1 MEFMRCNAVH
11 GSALA
16 AGVVCAAALTVLVG
30 HAQTVQPRSA
40 APTFTEQVAP
50 IVFRNCTS
58 CHRPGES
65 APFSLMSYAE
75 VRPRARQ
82 IAAVTKARQ
91 MPPWKAGAGDFA
103 YKGERRLR
111 DEDIDVL
118 QRWVDA
124 GMPEGD
130 PAKLPAMPAFTQGW
144 QLGEPDL
151 VVRMPEPYDVPVSGR
166 DVYRNFVLP
175 LNLTDDV
182 WVKAVDFRPSARA
195 VVHHALFFLDP
206 TGAAR
211 ELDERDPLPGYAGG
225 MGGGLTL
232 QGGRLLFGGRGA
244 NRGNAAGSDSGQNG
258 IAQRVSAV
266 GGTLGGWAPGAQP
279 RMLPDDLAFRVERGS
294 DLIIST
300 HFHPNGQPAQEASTV
315 GLYFAKGAPSK
326 RFTSIQLPPVF
337 GLFAGINIPA
347 GESRYTIAD
356 SFVVP
361 VAVRAFGVVGH
372 AHYLAKELKMTATLP
387 GGVTKTLLS
396 IADWDFGWQE
406 QYQFAGYVDLSA
418 GTRLDVSVAYD
429 NSAANRRNPSTPPQ
443 PVRWGEQST
452 DEMGSV
458 SLQVVAA
465 NEHDLP
471 ELQQAFALHVRETAV
486 NSPVGKMLIGLGR
499 GRGRGR
505 Q

>member
-1 MEFMRCNAVH
+1 MECMSRNAVH

-16 AGVVCAAALTVLVG
+16 AAIVCAVALTAFIG
-30 HAQTVQPRSA
+30 HAQTDQPQSA
-40 APTFTEQVAP
+40 APTFTEHVAP

-65 APFSLMSYAE
+65 APFALMSYAD
-75 VRPRARQ
+75 VRPRGRQ
-82 IAAVTKARQ
+82 IAAVTKSRQ
-91 MPPWKAGAGDFA
+91 MPPWKADAGDFA
-103 YKGERRLR
+103 FKGDRRLR
-111 DEDIDVL
+111 DADIDVI
-118 QRWVDA
+118 QRWVEA

-130 PAKLPAMPAFTQGW
+130 PAKLPAMPAYAQGW

-151 VVRMPEPYDVPVSGR
+151 VVRMPEPYEVPVAGR

-175 LNLTDDV
+175 LNLSEDV

-225 MGGGLTL
+225 MGGGLAL
-232 QGGRLLFGGRGA
+232 RGGRLLFGGRGA
-244 NRGNAAGSDSGQNG
+244 GRDGVPSADSEPDG
-258 IAQRVSAV
+258 IAQRVNAV

-279 RMLPDDLAFRVERGS
+279 RMLPDDLAFRVARGS

-300 HFHPNGQPAQEASTV
+300 HFHPNGQPASEASTV
-315 GLYFAKGAPSK
+315 GLYFAKRAPSK

-337 GLFAGINIPA
+337 GLFSGINIAA
-347 GESRYTIAD
+347 GDSRYTITD

-361 VAVRAFGVVGH
+361 VAVRAFGTVGH
-372 AHYLAKELKMTATLP
+372 AHYLAKALKMTATLP
-387 GGVTKTLLS
+387 TGATRTMLS
-396 IADWDFGWQE
+396 ISDWDFGWQE
-406 QYQFAGYVDLSA
+406 QYQFADFVELPP
-418 GTRLDVSVAYD
+418 GTRLDVSITYD

-443 PVRWGEQST
+443 PVHWGEQST

-465 NEHDLP
+465 NERDLP
-471 ELQQAFALHVRETAV
+471 ELQQAFALHVRDTAT
-486 NSPVGKMLIGLGR
+486 NSPLGKMLIGR
-499 GRGRGR
+499 GRGRGGR
-505 Q
+505 P

>member
-1 MEFMRCNAVH
+1 MHPKSLIVLVAIAV
-11 GSALA
+11 
-16 AGVVCAAALTVLVG
+16 AALIG
-30 HAQTVQPRSA
+30 HAQSPSERPVSA
-40 APTFTEQVAP
+40 RGTPTFTEHVAP

-65 APFSLMSYAE
+65 APFSLIGYAD
-75 VRPRARQ
+75 VRPRGRQ
-82 IAAVTKARQ
+82 IAAVTRSRQ
-91 MPPWKAGAGDFA
+91 MPPWKAEAGDFS
-103 YKGERRLR
+103 YRGDRRLR
-111 DEDIDVL
+111 DEEIDL
-118 QRWVDA
+118 IQRWVDA

-130 PAKLPAMPAFTQGW
+130 PAKLPPMPAFPQGW

-151 VVRMPEPYDVPVSGR
+151 VVRMPEPYEVPVAGR
-166 DVYRNFVLP
+166 DIYRNFVLP
-175 LNLTDDV
+175 LNLSDDV

-211 ELDERDPLPGYAGG
+211 ELDDRDPLPGYAGG

-244 NRGNAAGSDSGQNG
+244 ARGAAPPPDGGANG
-258 IAQRVSAV
+258 IAQRVSSV

-300 HFHPNGQPAQEASTV
+300 HFHPNGQPAREASTV
-315 GLYFAKGAPSK
+315 GLYFGKRAPSK

-337 GLFAGINIPA
+337 GLFAGINIPP
-347 GESRYTIAD
+347 GEAHYTIAD

-361 VAVRAFGVVGH
+361 VAVRAFGIVGH
-372 AHYLAKELKMTATLP
+372 AHYLAKELKMTATP
-387 GGVTKTLLS
+387 PSGATKTLLAIS
-396 IADWDFGWQE
+396 DWDFGWQE
-406 QYQFAGYVDLSA
+406 QYQFGDYVELPA
-418 GTRLDVSVAYD
+418 GTRLEVSVAYD

-465 NEHDLP
+465 NERDLP
-471 ELQQAFALHVRETAV
+471 ELQQAFATHVREAAA
-486 NSPVGKMLIGLGR
+486 NSPLGRMLIGLGR
-499 GRGRGR
+499 GARPRP
-505 Q
+505 

>member
-1 MEFMRCNAVH
+1 MEFMSRNAVH

-16 AGVVCAAALTVLVG
+16 AGVVCAAALMVFVG
-30 HAQTVQPRSA
+30 HAQSVEPPA
-40 APTFTEQVAP
+40 APTFTQDVAP

-65 APFSLMSYAE
+65 APFSLMSYAD
-75 VRPRARQ
+75 VRPRGRQ
-82 IAAVTKARQ
+82 IAAVTKSRQ
-91 MPPWKAGAGDFA
+91 MPPWKADAGDFPF
-103 YKGERRLR
+103 KGDRRLH
-111 DEDIDVL
+111 DADIETI

-130 PAKLPAMPAFTQGW
+130 PAKLPAMPAFTHGW

-151 VVRMPEPYDVPVSGR
+151 VVSMPEPYDVPVSGR

-175 LNLTDDV
+175 LNLNDDV

-195 VVHHALFFLDP
+195 VVHHALFFLDT

-211 ELDERDPLPGYAGG
+211 EMDERDPLPGYAGG
-225 MGGGLTL
+225 MGGGLA
-232 QGGRLLFGGRGA
+232 QRGGRLLLGGGRGGSRSGA
-244 NRGNAAGSDSGQNG
+244 RSSDGAAGA

-300 HFHPNGQPAQEASTV
+300 HFHPNGQPAHEASTV
-315 GLYFAKGAPSK
+315 GLYFAKRAPSK

-337 GLFAGINIPA
+337 GLFSGLDIPA
-347 GESRYTIAD
+347 GEGHYTIAD
-356 SFVVP
+356 SFVLP
-361 VAVRAFGVVGH
+361 VAVRAFGTVGH

-387 GGVTKTLLS
+387 TGATRTLLS
-396 IADWDFGWQE
+396 ISDWDFGWQE
-406 QYQFAGYVDLSA
+406 QYQFADYVELPA
-418 GTRLDVSVAYD
+418 GTRLDVRVAYD

-458 SLQVVAA
+458 GLQVVAA
-465 NEHDLP
+465 DERDLP
-471 ELQQAFALHVRETAV
+471 ELQQAFALHVRDAAM
-486 NSPVGKMLIGLGR
+486 NSPIGKMLVGLGR
-499 GRGRGR
+499 GRGR
-505 Q
+505 

>member
-1 MEFMRCNAVH
+1 MLNNAVH
-11 GSALA
+11 RSALA
-16 AGVVCAAALTVLVG
+16 AVLVCCAAALTVFVG
-30 HAQTVQPRSA
+30 HAQEAATRATVL
-40 APTFTEQVAP
+40 TFTEHVAP
-50 IVFRNCTS
+50 IVFRNCTT

-65 APFSLMSYAE
+65 APFPLMSYAD
-75 VRPRARQ
+75 VRPRGRQ
-82 IAAVTKARQ
+82 IAAVTKSRQ
-91 MPPWKAGAGDFA
+91 MPPWKADAGDFA
-103 YKGERRLR
+103 YRDDRRLR
-111 DEDIDVL
+111 DEDIGVI
-118 QRWVDA
+118 QRWVEA
-124 GMPEGD
+124 GMAEGD

-151 VVRMPEPYDVPVSGR
+151 VVRMPEPYEVPVSGR

-175 LNLTDDV
+175 LNLADDV
-182 WVKAVDFRPSARA
+182 WVKAVDFRPSART

-206 TGAAR
+206 TGGAR

-244 NRGNAAGSDSGQNG
+244 GRGGAAAAEGGQNG
-258 IAQRVSAV
+258 IAQRVNAV

-300 HFHPNGQPAQEASTV
+300 HFHPNGQPAREASTV
-315 GLYFAKGAPSK
+315 GLYFAKRAPSK

-347 GESRYTIAD
+347 GEARYTIAD

-387 GGVTKTLLS
+387 AGTTKTLLS
-396 IADWDFGWQE
+396 ISDWDFGWQE
-406 QYQFAGYVDLSA
+406 QYQFAGYVALPA
-418 GTRLDVSVAYD
+418 GTRLDVSVSYD
-429 NSAANRRNPSTPPQ
+429 NSTANRRNPSTPPQ

-465 NEHDLP
+465 SERDLP
-471 ELQQAFALHVRETAV
+471 ELQQAFARHVRDTAV
-486 NSPVGKMLIGLGR
+486 NSPIGKMLIGLGR
-499 GRGRGR
+499 GRGVRP
-505 Q
+505 QN

>member
-1 MEFMRCNAVH
+1 MRII
-11 GSALA
+11 ALS
-16 AGVVCAAALTVLVG
+16 AALVVTLG
-30 HAQTVQPRSA
+30 AIGRTAGTGGASAQV
-40 APTFTEQVAP
+40 TFTENIAP
-50 IVFRNCTS
+50 IVFRNCTT

-65 APFSLMSYAE
+65 APFSLMSYAD
-75 VRPRARQ
+75 VRPRGRQ
-82 IAAVTKARQ
+82 IAAVTKSRQ
-91 MPPWKAGAGDFA
+91 MPPWKADAGDVA
-103 YKGERRLR
+103 YRGDRRL
-111 DEDIDVL
+111 DAGEIDL
-118 QRWVDA
+118 IQRWVDA

-130 PAKLPAMPAFTQGW
+130 PAKLPAMPAFPQGW

-151 VVRMPEPYDVPVSGR
+151 VVRMPEPYEVPVSGR

-175 LNLTDDV
+175 LNLSEDV

-232 QGGRLLFGGRGA
+232 QGGRRLFGGRGA
-244 NRGNAAGSDSGQNG
+244 GRGGGPPSDGG
-258 IAQRVSAV
+258 AHRIAQRVNAG

-279 RMLPDDLAFRVERGS
+279 RLLPDDLAFRVERGS

-300 HFHPNGQPAQEASTV
+300 HFHPNGQPAREASTV
-315 GLYFAKGAPSK
+315 GLYFGKRAPSK
-326 RFTSIQLPPVF
+326 RFTVIQLPPVF

-347 GESRYTIAD
+347 GETRYTIAD

-361 VAVRAFGVVGH
+361 VAVRAFGIVGH

-387 GGVTKTLLS
+387 SGTAKRLLS
-396 IADWDFGWQE
+396 ISDWDFGWQE
-406 QYQFAGYVDLSA
+406 QYQFADYVELPA
-418 GTRLDVSVAYD
+418 GTRLEVSVAYD

-465 NEHDLP
+465 NERDLP
-471 ELQQAFALHVRETAV
+471 ELQQAFATHVREAAV
-486 NSPVGKMLIGLGR
+486 NSPLGRMLIGLGR
-499 GRGRGR
+499 GRGGR
-505 Q
+505 